1 MSTQTPR
8 PSDNPGDK
16 NAGPH
21 VTPSGGVQDAAVP
34 HDAPAPQDATGG
46 EGEKPDLSTTRLKGR
61 PQGGGHGPMGGMGMP
76 TEKAMNFTGSLKRF
90 AGYLRVERL
99 AVVAITVLSVLS
111 VTLAVLGPK
120 LLGNGTNVIFAG
132 VIGSQMPADI
142 TKAQAVDNLRATGQ
156 DTQADMLAA
165 MDVVPGQGIDFTA
178 LRVILLW
185 VLAIY
190 IGSFFFGWIQGR
202 VTTSVVQRTVRRLR
216 AEVEAKL
223 GRLPLSY
230 FDRQKKGEVLSRV
243 TNDIDN
249 VAQTL
254 QQTLSQLVT
263 SVLTVVGVLA
273 MMFWISP
280 LLAVIALVTVPLSV
294 VVTALIAKRSQ
305 PQFIKQWAATGRLN
319 AHVEEMYTG
328 HALVKVYGH
337 QQTAVDTFTDENAEL
352 YEASFKAQFI
362 SGIIQPAMG
371 FVANLNYVIVAVVG
385 GLRVASGQLSLGD
398 VQAFIQYSRQF
409 TQPITQI
416 ASMMNLLQSGVA
428 SAERV
433 FELLDAEEESPDPSP
448 AAVVTDVQGRVAFED
463 VSFRYVPDRP
473 LIDDLSIVAEPGQTV
488 AIVGP
493 TGAGKTTLVNL
504 IMRFYEVDGGR
515 ITLDGVDT
523 RTMSRDGLRSNI
535 GMVLQDTWLF
545 KGTIEENLRYGVP
558 DGVEVTEEQFLEATR
573 ATHVD
578 PFVRT
583 LPDGYATVIDDEGSG
598 VSAGEKQLLT
608 IARAFL
614 ADPAILI
621 LDEATSSVDTRTEVL
636 VQQAMNALRAGRT
649 SFVIAHRLSTIR
661 DADVILVMEDGAIV
675 EMGNHEVLIEKGGA
689 YARLYESQ
697 FAAAAVEEVAE
708 GEMTR

>member
-1 MSTQTPR
+1 
-8 PSDNPGDK
+8 
-16 NAGPH
+16 
-21 VTPSGGVQDAAVP
+21 
-34 HDAPAPQDATGG
+34 
-46 EGEKPDLSTTRLKGR
+46 
-61 PQGGGHGPMGGMGMP
+61 MP
-76 TEKAMNFTGSLKRF
+76 TEKAMDFTGSLKRF

-99 AVVAITVLSVLS
+99 AVAVITVLSVLS

-132 VIGSQMPADI
+132 VIGSQMPAGV
-142 TKAQAVDNLRATGQ
+142 TKEQAVENLRANGQ
-156 DTQADMLAA
+156 GTQADMLAA
-165 MDVVPGQGIDFTA
+165 MDVVPGQGIDFAA
-178 LRVILLW
+178 LRTILLL

-190 IGSFFFGWIQGR
+190 VGSFLFGWIQGR

-294 VVTALIAKRSQ
+294 LVTAMIAKRSQ

-337 QQTAVDTFTDENAEL
+337 QQTAVDTFETENAEL

-385 GLRVASGQLSLGD
+385 GLRVASGTLSLGD

-433 FELLDAEEESPDPSP
+433 FELLDAEEQSPDPSP
-448 AAVVTDVQGRVAFED
+448 AAVLTDVQGRVAFED

-515 ITLDGVDT
+515 ITLDGVDV
-523 RTMSRDGLRSNI
+523 RTMTRDGLRSNI

-697 FAAAAVEEVAE
+697 FAAAAVEEAVE